1 LTVNVFLKT
10 LKTDKRHRRTASN
23 WQRSVPIALGYVS
36 NFFSLSVAGVEIYP
50 GFFLVHLLNL
60 NIMVFRVNKH
70 TLEPER
76 VNLTKRIVIFVV
88 LTASIVGLA
97 LYNFGFSRGK
107 DVLSALSDEEKLVI
121 IQEFNAFSE
130 DKLIAKLTELN
141 VKFPYIVLAQSKLE
155 TGNYTS
161 KIFKENN
168 NLFGMREAKQRI
180 TTAIGTEHNHAYYHS
195 WHESV
200 LDYAFYQCRYLS
212 GINTEEQYFNYLR
225 QSYAEDPSYVNRLIT
240 IVTNQKLKDKF
251 K

>member
-1 LTVNVFLKT
+1 
-10 LKTDKRHRRTASN
+10 
-23 WQRSVPIALGYVS
+23 
-36 NFFSLSVAGVEIYP
+36 
-50 GFFLVHLLNL
+50 
-60 NIMVFRVNKH
+60 MVFRVNKH
-70 TLEPER
+70 TLQPER
-76 VNLTKRIVIFVV
+76 VNLTKRIVILVL
-88 LTASIVGLA
+88 LTASIVGLT
-97 LYNFGFSRGK
+97 LYNFGFSRGR
-107 DVLSALSDEEKLVI
+107 DVLTALSDEEKLI
-121 IQEFNAFSE
+121 IVQEFNAFSE
-130 DKLIAKLTELN
+130 DKLIDKLTELN

-180 TTAIGTEHNHAYYHS
+180 TTAVGTEHNHAYYHS